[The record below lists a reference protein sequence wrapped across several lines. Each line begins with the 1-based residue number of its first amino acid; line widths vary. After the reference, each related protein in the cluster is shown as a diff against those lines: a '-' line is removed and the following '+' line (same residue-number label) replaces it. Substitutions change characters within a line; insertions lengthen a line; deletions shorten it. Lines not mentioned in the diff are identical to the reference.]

1 MRNRQKVLCIVL
13 CVSMFIY
20 NCIFPVK
27 MVVASEDDFQVST
40 KSNSRFFTG
49 KKILPEQFLW
59 CLEEN
64 TIEDFENVIIQPAY
78 IYEEGNHTIN
88 MQYVQG
94 EESYEQ
100 ELEVYVESVTVVAI
114 RAEKI
119 KKYAAKGEPFG
130 KEEIGPVYVC
140 YNDGRKVED
149 WDYTYEIDWDTGNI
163 EIACKGAMVTYS
175 LEVDESKLEGL
186 KVECK
191 REKVYEDTILEKE
204 DFIVTG
210 CFVNGDKKELE
221 EYVLYPYCLKAGETA
236 VILFERH
243 NAMGYCKVYVEKPAD
258 EETTLVEENAV
269 GNSGVENSELKTP
282 VTENT
287 AVPTCIVTNTPNPA
301 LNVEEK
307 EKGEVDFVVT
317 PPALVE
323 IEMEQQKEESA
334 PSASPCISSS
344 DLEVDFG
351 FVQQP
356 TPMVIKENET
366 ASTKAPT
373 EMDSKREANNIVFT
387 EKNSMGEEDTV
398 APTVNLKEKTYT
410 KPVEI
415 KASDKGSGIADIF
428 LNGKKV
434 KNHTVVEKEGNH
446 RLVVTDQAGNKK
458 KVSFVLAFPVKKIT
472 VSYYMTE
479 KWNRLLFS
487 SETVGSKRKVE
498 WKLSNP
504 KVGSI
509 SKNGKFQAKKSGT
522 SYVIASLEKKSAK
535 KKILVDAKKKY
546 VLIY

>member
-1 MRNRQKVLCIVL
+1 MDEKRKNSLWIHCP
-13 CVSMFIY
+13 
-20 NCIFPVK
+20 NCG
-27 MVVASEDDFQVST
+27 
-40 KSNSRFFTG
+40 G
-49 KKILPEQFLW
+49 K
-59 CLEEN
+59 
-64 TIEDFENVIIQPAY
+64 TR
-78 IYEEGNHTIN
+78 T
-88 MQYVQG
+88 
-94 EESYEQ
+94 
-100 ELEVYVESVTVVAI
+100 
-114 RAEKI
+114 
-119 KKYAAKGEPFG
+119 
-130 KEEIGPVYVC
+130 
-140 YNDGRKVED
+140 
-149 WDYTYEIDWDTGNI
+149 
-163 EIACKGAMVTYS
+163 
-175 LEVDESKLEGL
+175 
-186 KVECK
+186 
-191 REKVYEDTILEKE
+191 KVYEDTILEKE

-269 GNSGVENSELKTP
+269 GNSGVENSDLKTP

-509 SKNGKFQAKKSGT
+509 SKNGKFQAKKTGT